1 MKIKNK
7 KLKGIKQLRKG
18 SSDMQVSGAEAVY
31 SSEPGIY
38 TYGSTPTV
46 AGSYGGDSGEPTTQT
61 QQSQKDTGFTGAVDS
76 TTLALNLIG
85 KTIFDVSGLGLAAK
99 VVKPVAE
106 KIQQVLTPQITKD
119 TTKARLSGSQI
130 FDYAKTP
137 QTIPTPDTGGGDNN
151 ELILK
156 KPILQTPAPML
167 AKETFS
173 AKKFFPFRAY
183 NSGGVSSGPPPKRG
197 PNPQVPPVKLR
208 NGGVKTKSKKSDN
221 MRGAGKAIR
230 GTNFTG
236 VF

>member
-7 KLKGIKQLRKG
+7 KLKIKKAYSG
-18 SSDMQVSGAEAVY
+18 DFMTAATSSSMYESGKAAADAFQ
-31 SSEPGIY
+31 SSYQG
-38 TYGSTPTV
+38 GDGGGTPT
-46 AGSYGGDSGEPTTQT
+46 TTQT
-61 QQSQKDTGFTGAVDS
+61 QQSQKDTGSTGAVDS

-183 NSGGVSSGPPPKRG
+183 NSGGVSSGPPPKKG
-197 PNPQVPPVKLR
+197 PNSQMPIKLR